1 MGHFLCKEEV
11 TAGLEKKIFALRF
24 IIFCTHDYIENY

>member
-11 TAGLEKKIFALRF
+11 TAGLEKKNLPFVSLSFVLMI
-24 IIFCTHDYIENY
+24 T